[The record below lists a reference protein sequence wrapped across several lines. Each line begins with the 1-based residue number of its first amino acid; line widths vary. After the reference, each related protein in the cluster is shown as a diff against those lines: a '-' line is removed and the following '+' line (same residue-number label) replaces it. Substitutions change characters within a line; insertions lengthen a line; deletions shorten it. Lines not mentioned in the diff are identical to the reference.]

1 MTFQAAFKES
11 IQAHYARLKDLP
23 VAVVEKKPAPNKWSP
38 KEIIGHLIDSACNN
52 HRRFV
57 QTQWK
62 EKMVFDG
69 YQQDKWVTAQA
80 YQNANWQ
87 ELLDLWHSYNLH
99 ICRIMEN
106 TSPEKLEKEV
116 KEHNLHLV
124 AMVTV
129 PATESVSLGYFMKDY
144 IFHIEHHLKQIYYL
158 SES

>member
-1 MTFQAAFKES
+1 MNFQSAFKTA
-11 IQAHYARLKDLP
+11 IQTHYERLSKLP
-23 VAVVEKKPAPNKWSP
+23 LTIADKKPAPDKWSP

-57 QTQWK
+57 QAQWQ
-62 EKMVFDG
+62 ENMIFDG
-69 YQQDKWVTAQA
+69 YQQDKWVDTQA
-80 YQNANWQ
+80 YQTVNWQ
-87 ELLDLWHSYNLH
+87 ELVDLWRLYNLH

-129 PATESVSLGYFMKDY
+129 PAEESVTLGYFMKDY

-158 SES
+158 SA